1 MTDWLRQ
8 FVVEPVAI
16 RGVGRLLMLVP
27 LVMSVSL
34 VYKTIRC
41 ADLKR
46 VPWAATKLCVLIVG
60 GMMAI
65 GVALL
70 VTFRVLA

>member
-1 MTDWLRQ
+1 MSWLYDL
-8 FVVEPVAI
+8 VVNPIEI
-16 RGVGRLLMLVP
+16 RGIGRLLMLAP
-27 LVMSVSL
+27 LILAVSL

-41 ADLKR
+41 RELR
-46 VPWAATKLCVLIVG
+46 HVPLASIKLCILILS

-70 VTFRVLA
+70 VTFRLLA